1 MVARG
6 GRPRVPRGGRPGVAG
21 GRRPGCRVS
30 DGVSRTVLVTG
41 GGRGIGRAI
50 ALRFAEAGS
59 RVFVNFFVNR
69 EAAEK
74 TARDIELRGGS
85 AHLVQADLKEPAE
98 IKRLIAEVGRV
109 AGRLD
114 VLVSNAASGVL
125 KDGLE
130 LSAKQWDW
138 VLSTNARPLLLLG
151 QNAVRLMTAGGR
163 IVALSSLGSQRVI
176 PGYAAIG
183 VSKAALEALTRYLAV
198 EFGSKGITVNAVS
211 GGAVATDVWH
221 MIPDGQQ
228 ALEAIR
234 ARTPG
239 NTLVTPEAIADVV
252 FFLASTAVQF
262 NQGKGLAVDGYDT
275 LISLLVHSSC

>member
-1 MVARG
+1 M
-6 GRPRVPRGGRPGVAG
+6 
-21 GRRPGCRVS
+21 
-30 DGVSRTVLVTG
+30 TG

-50 ALRFAEAGS
+50 ALRFAEAGA

-109 AGRLD
+109 AGQLD

-125 KDGLE
+125 KEGLE

-138 VLSTNARPLLLLG
+138 VLSTNARPLLLLS
-151 QNAVRLMTAGGR
+151 QDAARLMTAGGR
-163 IVALSSLGSQRVI
+163 IIALSSLGSQRVI
-176 PGYAAIG
+176 PGYAAVG
-183 VSKAALEALTRYLAV
+183 VSKAALEALCRYLAV
-198 EFGSKGITVNAVS
+198 ELGAKGITVNAVS

-252 FFLASTAVQF
+252 FFLASPAAQF
-262 NQGKGLAVDGYDT
+262 IQGQVLAVDGGY
-275 LISLLVHSSC
+275 SLLA